1 MSSRNDESGRWVG
14 LFDMTFAVNSTFD
27 VAIWFADQ
35 ALNENEYLQPLKMH
49 RLLYLSQAFYAIAY
63 DGRKLM
69 PAVFV
74 ADDQGPIE
82 PTVYHAFS
90 RGRPDVDVELFLAAE
105 VEVFLASIWRRFGH
119 LKPTQLT
126 TLITSN
132 TAYAVA
138 LRKANRTEIPLETMV
153 LAFKSEA
160 AKKETSVSKQFRSED
175 GQRVMLTQ
183 SGDPVKVKSWLPG
196 SK

>member
-1 MSSRNDESGRWVG
+1 
-14 LFDMTFAVNSTFD
+14 MTFAVNSTFD
-27 VAIWFADQ
+27 VAIWYADQ

-63 DGRKLM
+63 NGQKLM

-74 ADDQGPIE
+74 ADEQGPIE

-90 RGRPDVDVELFLAAE
+90 RGRPDVDVELFLATE
-105 VEVFLASIWRRFGH
+105 VEVFLTSIWRRFGH

-126 TLITSN
+126 KLITSN

-138 LRKANRTEIPLETMV
+138 LRKGNRTEIPLETMV
-153 LAFKSEA
+153 MAFKAEA
-160 AKKETSVSKQFRSED
+160 EKKETSVAKQFRGLD

-183 SGDPVKVKSWLPG
+183 SGDPVKVKSWMPG